1 MKAAVRKMASLP
13 GLLPGL
19 LLVLLLVAPAVM
31 YPILLAQLL
40 CMALLAAAVNL
51 LLGFGG
57 LLSFGHAAFFGLA
70 GYMAGYCLKE
80 WHFTP
85 EVGLLVGT
93 AGAGLLG
100 LAFGW
105 LAVRRSGIYFS
116 MVTLAL
122 AQLVYFVLVQAP
134 FTHGEDGLQGVPRGR
149 LLGLVDLA
157 DDNRLYYFV
166 LAVAVGAWLLI
177 RRIVASPFGEVL
189 AAIRDNE
196 VRATS
201 LGYDVRTYKVI
212 AFGLSA
218 ALAGLAGAL
227 KTLVFGLATLAD
239 AHWHVSA
246 DAVIMVVLGGVGT
259 LTGPLFGAGVLVLV
273 QYFLAGSY
281 DALVPVVLGFTFM
294 GAVLGFRRGIAGLFS
309 LNRDQ
314 KP

>member
-1 MKAAVRKMASLP
+1 MNSAMKKTIPMPAV
-13 GLLPGL
+13 
-19 LLVLLLVAPAVM
+19 LLVLLLLAPALM

-57 LLSFGHAAFFGLA
+57 LMSFGHAAFFGLA
-70 GYMAGYCLKE
+70 GYLAGYCLKE
-80 WHFTP
+80 LRFTP
-85 EVGLLVGT
+85 EAGLLVGT
-93 AGAGLLG
+93 AAAGLLG

-105 LAVRRSGIYFS
+105 LAVRRKGIYFS

-122 AQLVYFVLVQAP
+122 SQLVYFVLVQAA

-149 LLGLVDLA
+149 LLGLVDLS

-166 LAVAVGAWLLI
+166 LAVAVGVWLLI

-196 VRATS
+196 PRATS

-218 ALAGLAGAL
+218 ALAGLAGGMKA
-227 KTLVFGLATLAD
+227 LVFGLATLAD

-259 LTGPLFGAGVLVLV
+259 LTGPLFGACVLVLV
-273 QYFLAGSY
+273 QYFLAGSF

-294 GAVLGFRRGIAGLFS
+294 AAVLGFRSGIAGVLRRF
-309 LNRDQ
+309 RDA
-314 KP
+314 